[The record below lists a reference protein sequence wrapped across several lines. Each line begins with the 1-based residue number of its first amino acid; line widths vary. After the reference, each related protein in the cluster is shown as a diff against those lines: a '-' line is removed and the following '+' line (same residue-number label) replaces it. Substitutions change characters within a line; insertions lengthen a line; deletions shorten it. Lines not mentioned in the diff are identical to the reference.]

1 MGSQGQCSTLRAL
14 GRCRLAVS
22 VSSSRWEMKGPYS
35 VLVNRRGPS
44 CPPGPSL
51 LEACGCRAFPKL
63 EQGSSNRRFLPAF
76 LVSSNSAQAYWGG
89 ATATSR
95 PCAPGSA
102 WLMLCLSVPGFTRL
116 MQCTRN
122 LERTFLSVPTPPPT
136 PLHLHL
142 HLQAAAAAAPAAT
155 AAPTSGHLPCQPC
168 LGKFLVSHVHHHH
181 LRILGQSCAVS
192 NTLT

>member
-1 MGSQGQCSTLRAL
+1 MQHLEGIGALSARRLKLKMGNEGSLFRTGQ
-14 GRCRLAVS
+14 
-22 VSSSRWEMKGPYS
+22 SSWP
-35 VLVNRRGPS
+35 LL
-44 CPPGPSL
+44 PPGPSL

-95 PCAPGSA
+95 PCVPGSA

-136 PLHLHL
+136 PLHL
-142 HLQAAAAAAPAAT
+142 QAAAAAAPAT
-155 AAPTSGHLPCQPC
+155 GHLPC
-168 LGKFLVSHVHHHH
+168 LGKFLVSHVHHH
-181 LRILGQSCAVS
+181 LRICRTVLCSPA
-192 NTLT
+192 TP